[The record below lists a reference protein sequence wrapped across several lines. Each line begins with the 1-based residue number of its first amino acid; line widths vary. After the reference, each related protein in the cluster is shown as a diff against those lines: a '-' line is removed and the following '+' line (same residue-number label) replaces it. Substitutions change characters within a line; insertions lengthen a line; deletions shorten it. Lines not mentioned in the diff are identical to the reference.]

1 MGTTGA
7 IPGMKRARYGLKEI
21 ESSPEGPQIAAL
33 FDFDGTI
40 IAGFSVLSFL
50 REKLTSGEAS
60 ITDLVE
66 QFASVLSFSLGR
78 TGFSGLMGAT
88 AQMMR
93 GTEEQTFVDFGVKVY
108 EKHIAATI
116 YPEARALILAHLRK
130 GHTLGIISSAT
141 KYQVLPAAKDLHVEN
156 VLCTELEV
164 FEGKF
169 TGEVVAPTCWGQG
182 KVLAAEKLAQQYG
195 CNLAES
201 FFYTDS
207 HDDVLLLE
215 AVGHPRPLNP
225 NSRLTKIAKKNAWP
239 IKSFNSRGRPG
250 FENIVRTAM
259 TYSTLFPAVLSG
271 LPIWAMTG
279 SRTEAVNFSFSVW
292 ADYASALGGM
302 KVRVEDEGNLWA
314 ARPAIFVFN
323 HQSAA
328 DAIILAKLIRR
339 DLASV
344 GKKEIANIP
353 IIGQLFQ
360 YGGVV
365 LIDRVN
371 REKAIEAMA
380 PLIDVIKKEGKSVAI
395 APEGTRSVTP
405 KLGKFKKGAFHLAI
419 QAGVPMVP
427 IVIHNALDFMPKGDL
442 FVRPATV
449 DVTVLKPVD
458 TSKWS
463 AETIDAHVEEVRN
476 LFLHSLGQ
484 HVASTEPFSQSIG
497 ESLGESIGGDS
508 GGEL

>member
-1 MGTTGA
+1 
-7 IPGMKRARYGLKEI
+7 MKEAQFSLKEI
-21 ESSPEGPQIAAL
+21 KNSPEGPEIAAL

-50 REKLTSGEAS
+50 REKITSGGAS
-60 ITDLVE
+60 VTEIFE
-66 QFASVLSFSLGR
+66 QFASVLSFGLGR
-78 TGFSGLMGAT
+78 TGFSGLMTAT

-93 GTEEQTFVDFGVKVY
+93 GTREQEFIDFGEQVY

-116 YPEARALILAHLRK
+116 YPEARALIDAHLAK
-130 GHTLGIISSAT
+130 GHTVAIISSAT
-141 KYQVLPAAKDLHVEN
+141 RYQVIPAAEDLNIEH

-164 FEGKF
+164 LDGLF
-169 TGEVVAPTCWGQG
+169 TGDVVPPTCFGQG
-182 KVLAAEKLAQQYG
+182 KVLAAEKLAAQFN
-195 CNLAES
+195 CNLNNS

-207 HDDVLLLE
+207 DDDLLLLE
-215 AVGHPRPLNP
+215 AVGKPRPLNP
-225 NSRLTKIAKKNAWP
+225 NSRLTNIARDKSWP
-239 IKSFNSRGRPG
+239 VRSFSSRGRPG
-250 FENIVRTAM
+250 LENLVRTAM
-259 TYSTLFPAVLSG
+259 TYSTLFPAVLAG

-292 ADYASALGGM
+292 ADYASALGGLNL
-302 KVRVEDEGNLWA
+302 RVEKEVNLWA

-328 DAIILAKLIRR
+328 DAIILVKLIRR

-371 REKAIEAMA
+371 KEKAIAAME
-380 PLIDVIKKEGKSVAI
+380 PLIDVIQYEGKSVAI
-395 APEGTRSVTP
+395 APEGTRSVST

-442 FVRPATV
+442 FVRPANV

-458 TSKWS
+458 TSDWKT
-463 AETIDAHVEEVRN
+463 ETIDEHVKAVRN
-476 LFLHSLGQ
+476 MFLNALGQ
-484 HVASTEPFSQSIG
+484 EVESTKKATQNLPGSS
-497 ESLGESIGGDS
+497 SDDVLPGGS
-508 GGEL
+508 A